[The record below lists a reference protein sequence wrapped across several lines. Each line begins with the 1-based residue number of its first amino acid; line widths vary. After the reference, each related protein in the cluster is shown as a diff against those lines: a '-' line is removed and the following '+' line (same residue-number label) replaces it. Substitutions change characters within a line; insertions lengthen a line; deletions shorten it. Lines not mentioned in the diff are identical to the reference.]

1 MNEKVLSQLYQNGLE
16 VFDLPDYE
24 TFKVDMQDES
34 KLSQFRES
42 MVSENFDIPDIE
54 TFKTDIGFLN
64 INQDPVKEPVK
75 EEKLEITEQDWTD
88 TEENFLKKN
97 KEKLAKLYPNFEFE
111 ESTFDINGITAKNK
125 STGEEESFDLAGT
138 SFQFSD
144 FNEFKEFVSKKPE
157 TDPAKQEVYS
167 KTGLMVNYDDYG
179 DTSTNNLYD
188 QVEIVEEEGKS
199 APFLPEE
206 LGVTYG
212 GKSRSPEANEMLT
225 IVNSIE
231 GIAIDAAT
239 NLKKVFPGIRTENES
254 LSGDFNKL
262 NDKEQKQF
270 ETYVYNQVKQQ
281 TGINI
286 TEDSFYAIY
295 GDDENSKMRSLIG
308 QKSHDIAEPMIYETS
323 INFLGRA
330 EASKEYK
337 KRKYNNLENNLTK
350 EQLDLRDLNGQVEA
364 ITEQIEDLEL
374 KKGRSSQDNDRII
387 KLKEQKQ
394 ALVDKQNNLG
404 GGVWDATGN
413 WVNTLNISD
422 KKKEELKQI
431 EANAANMGTALNMFA
446 SEGTDLEKLSARDLS
461 RNLLNNKI
469 LETEYLDSKG
479 RKDKI
484 KVNLKDLLIEEAS
497 EIVKVKN
504 YLNAK
509 GFNISTVTDQF
520 AIGGVRLVDTETL
533 KDIEEIDL
541 TYNDLYNLGVRTEE
555 AGGYKGGLDN
565 VLARKKGE
573 DILNYRIWEEEKLE
587 TEAEIRG
594 LYKLVEL
601 GEDPALIKKPTD
613 GKTYKLPIPTKFGTL
628 EVPLTGV
635 AANVVGFI
643 ETGGRATGE
652 AALMQWGGYN
662 QEEVKKVLGESSRNK
677 LDEIQKVVSIVN
689 NSKSVQTG
697 KAEPIKLSPE
707 QKENFEMGLSEMT
720 ANATGGFIPTLL
732 EFALFEAATGGMGTP
747 AAIAR
752 LPKFWRTVAMAGKE
766 EVKMQATTADFG
778 LGTGAMFFGL
788 GKVFEPIKFFKKHRV
803 GLNTL
808 MDKYA
813 KAGPAGAMSI
823 EGSEIIH
830 AVVDDMLDNGDFRTA
845 MDSLYGDT
853 DEATKRFISNVM
865 MFKLTGVQHLKLR
878 DFQSNSSLG
887 REMNKLSNR
896 SSELAKQGERLLQDN
911 NINTIPKEKLTKDG
925 EKIPTTTGDKEKKI
939 QEELVNL
946 SKQNTPEGKQAKVI
960 IDKISKV
967 KETINTVDQMM
978 SVRTQYQSLNPFAT
992 DPFTGE
998 KIKNE
1003 KGEFELNP
1011 DFEKN
1016 FNNQITNPIF
1026 KAIGEAAKKNKNG
1039 ESTFVNPEV
1048 VFLKAEDAASQMGKG
1063 NTAEFIPG
1071 ENKILIDLSKYTPGK
1086 PLHELSHVVFNAY
1099 FKNNPEA
1106 KTIFTNK
1113 MREMFKGVDFG
1124 AFKDTELRRGI
1135 QEEYKDK
1142 NIQGE
1147 EYIAFLTEFLSDPKM
1162 YYQNKYLAGSLVKEL
1177 KSEFRLIR
1185 KKYGL
1190 GNFGEPKTA
1199 EDLVKML
1206 GDLGKEYQRGYVSD
1220 VSASQFA
1227 ALGKVDLS
1235 DVEYYPANID
1245 ANYKKA
1251 KTMASK
1257 EGLDIKASSIE
1268 RAAENDKVVKEI
1280 KTNQA
1285 REELPTAYEAKTDA
1299 DVFNLYWNN
1308 TPLVENVLKTW
1319 ETKSD
1324 FNFKSSTDRDAMKEA
1339 LDKKLYRYAELYG
1352 ETKNMKQKAGE
1363 TAEQFTE
1370 RKRQVENL
1378 EVPFGAYAIDNLRL
1392 QIGNAI
1398 VESKLGFREG
1408 NKIIFKDVISG
1419 ERAEIAME
1427 TMKMEDAVGGVERV
1441 EFEEGKTDAE
1451 GKALIE
1457 PITII
1462 EPTKQKFTEENI
1474 STRLDKLPESYK
1486 ETPDLSNVASE
1497 FGVKESKVNDNNG
1510 QVKKGSTRL
1519 SGKEVVSSQEFI
1531 RDNSKMLYDLLPDG
1545 LAGEGA
1551 REGIRGTSTGVQTVL
1566 LNEFYTKGERAKT
1579 GPGLIEQTKKPF
1591 NKEKFEEYFGISS
1604 DKLQTLKENG
1614 KIDQR
1619 VKALIHQT
1627 GKAITNRTIRKKDGL
1642 TVNEKENLSSGKSPA
1657 MASKPI
1663 FIESIERIKN
1673 ITQEQRLKALAYLR
1687 DEGKDVVDLN
1697 DISEI
1702 IRKTGMSE
1710 KGIQE
1715 VLSSFEKII
1724 NDPTNNKEIK
1734 RLIEERD
1741 VKDFDAYTKDLS
1753 EATGLTI
1760 EDAKIFAEKEL
1771 GDYKKLYKELKVEYQ
1786 GASPKEGF
1794 KTVAITDKNIKEYQN
1809 TIKEIFKDL
1818 DLDMLEAG
1826 NSTVF
1831 SYIINSLNSKS
1842 MLKFRDYTGHGG
1854 KFKNGDTMTK
1864 KTFGVESNPE
1874 FIRKILEDP
1883 NFGKVD
1889 NKEKT
1894 EKYLQK
1900 TKYAFQPSWGSGA
1913 GNKGKSEV
1921 FAKLYDKNPESWL
1934 TEQQKIYSSQ
1944 QALKDFSTTQEAID
1958 ATYKANKYAY
1968 KEFFKS
1974 ILNLKN
1980 SESLFLGQLQTSASS
1995 GLPRGL
2001 VPMMSVTTK
2010 PKQKEGK
2017 STDLTHNEHALEM
2030 FNIMKRF
2037 HEIKNSKTS
2046 IENKEALIDIM
2057 VDGVAQH
2064 LIPKELQG
2072 LKDSKEYKG
2081 SKGRVSENDLLN
2093 TFVKENSGKDQ
2104 VFIAGE
2110 YAGMTVS
2117 EMMIKK
2123 YGAEA
2128 VKKMLKDIP
2137 YEKLSSEGVK
2147 SKQAAEYYKEKN
2159 RVIKDNAKEVDA
2171 TGVVYASKDIT
2182 LEEVLGKAKSIDQSL
2197 KLAREKDK
2205 PVKKIRVFDFDD
2217 TIAKSNNIV
2226 IAKKDGKEIK
2236 LNAEDFAKKGLELKD
2251 KGWEMDF
2258 SDFNKVTDGSR
2269 GPLFNVAEKIKEA
2282 RGNED
2287 LFILT
2292 ARAPESREAI
2302 YEFLKAEGLEF
2313 KKENI
2318 IGLGN
2323 STGEAKA
2330 NWLVDKAAEGYN
2342 DFYFADDAP
2351 QNVKAAKESM
2361 SLLDVKSKTQLVRAS
2376 KDLKIESEK
2385 DKKKLNWK
2393 TDEAG
2398 NIKTTFQVAGK
2409 KYNFNLDARDS
2420 KGSFDVEFNLG
2431 GRIDITGTGNAV
2443 KVIRTVYNG
2452 LLDVVSKNP
2461 KIKRLE
2467 FSSLKSEQSR
2477 VKLYT
2482 TLMDRVA
2489 KKLGWKTDIW
2499 ESNNFITPEK
2509 SSYDFEIT
2517 KPRKKQVV
2525 PVEKVLNVIDVK
2537 SETQQKL
2544 ASKDLNMDFNK
2555 LLEESTGVEYFKE
2568 YSAAKARTI
2577 GASKGKFKFFIPH
2590 SAEDFTGLIYSTLAK
2605 GKKGDKQMAWYKE
2618 NLLNPYSRAMDN
2630 LSRDRV
2636 QLLTDFKELKKQLNV
2651 PKDLRKEA
2659 KTGFTNEQAVRVY
2672 LFEKA
2677 GYETPGLSKTDKAD
2691 LINSVESNGVLKAFA
2706 DQIFSVTKGDGYAK
2720 PGESWLAGTITTDLI
2735 DLINTGKR
2743 SKYLEEWQANVD
2755 QIYSKENLNKLEA
2768 IYGTKY
2774 RESLEN
2780 ILARMKAGKNR
2791 LTGGNRLSNQMLDY
2805 VNGSN
2810 AAIMFFNVRSAAL
2823 QMISNINYVNWS
2835 FNNPLKAGAA
2845 VANQPQYWKDVVKL
2859 LNSDYLMDRR
2869 NGLKLNINES
2879 EIADAASTSKNKFK
2893 AGIQY
2898 ILQKG
2903 YLPTQYADSFAIAT
2917 GGATFY
2923 RNRIKDLIK
2932 NEGKTITEAE
2942 KQALIEWR
2950 QISEESQQSSDPSR
2964 ISAQQ
2969 ASDAGRLILMF
2980 ANTPMQYAR
2989 MQKRAFQDLKNGR
3002 GDAKSN
3008 ISKIIYYGFVQ
3019 NMIFNGLQNAL
3030 FKIAADE
3037 DQTFD
3042 NNSKSINRTFNGM
3055 LDGIL
3060 RGTGIG
3066 GASVSVAKNFLLDV
3080 YERSNRSRPEYVDAA
3095 WKLTQFSPPIS
3106 SKISK
3111 IKQAAY
3117 AFDNKK
3123 MREEI
3128 YTKGF
3133 SLDNPAMMSGAKVV
3147 SATTNVPLDRLLQKY
3162 NNIDAA
3168 LAEDTETWQ
3177 SVAMMAGWPEWQIK
3191 AKPEAGPMTEEQKK
3205 EKKLNRYEEK
3215 YKAADGSTDF
3225 ETLKKLN
3232 KDQQVKMLKDLG
3244 YGSQDIR
3251 RAKKESDR
3259 IDLIIEANKEQ

>member
-1 MNEKVLSQLYQNGLE
+1 MPENSLDDFIVKDPTKNIEGLDAFIVENPINDTQDLSRFI
-16 VFDLPDYE
+16 V
-24 TFKVDMQDES
+24 
-34 KLSQFRES
+34 
-42 MVSENFDIPDIE
+42 
-54 TFKTDIGFLN
+54 
-64 INQDPVKEPVK
+64 

-111 ESTFDINGITAKNK
+111 ESTFDINGITVKNK

-144 FNEFKEFVSKKPE
+144 FDEFKEFVSKKPE
-157 TDPAKQEVYS
+157 TDPVKQEVYN
-167 KTGLMVNYDDYG
+167 KTGLTVNYDDYG
-179 DTSTNNLYD
+179 DTSTSNLYD
-188 QVEIVEEEGKS
+188 QVEIIEKEGRS

-212 GKSRSPEANEMLT
+212 GKSRSPDASEMLT

-254 LSGDFNKL
+254 LSASFNKL
-262 NDKEQKQF
+262 SDKEQKQF

-281 TGINI
+281 TGLNI

-350 EQLDLRDLNGQVEA
+350 KQLDLRDLNGQVEVIA
-364 ITEQIEDLEL
+364 EQIKDLEL
-374 KKGRSSQDNDRII
+374 KQGRSSQDNDRII

-394 ALVDKQNNLG
+394 ALVDKQKDLG

-413 WVNTLNISD
+413 WVNTLNVSD

-469 LETEYLDSKG
+469 LETEYLDSRG

-484 KVNLKDLLIEEAS
+484 KVNLKDLLVEEAS
-497 EIVKVKN
+497 EIIKVKN

-565 VLARKKGE
+565 VLARKKDE
-573 DILNYRIWEEEKLE
+573 DVLNYRIWEEEKLE

-689 NSKSVQTG
+689 NSKSVRTG

-732 EFALFEAATGGMGTP
+732 EFAYFEAATGGMGTP

-752 LPKFWRTVAMAGKE
+752 FPKFWRTVAMAGKE
-766 EVKMQATTADFG
+766 ELKMQATTADFG

-788 GKVFEPIKFFKKHRV
+788 GKVFQPIRFFKKHRV

-808 MDKYA
+808 IDKYA

-830 AVVDDMLDNGDFRTA
+830 AIVDDMLDNGDFRTA

-865 MFKLTGVQHLKLR
+865 MFKLTGVQHFKRR
-878 DFQSNSSLG
+878 DWQSNSSLG

-896 SSELAKQGERLLQDN
+896 SNELTKEGQRLLVEN
-911 NINTIPKEKLTKDG
+911 GINIIPEPKLNKDG
-925 EKIPTTTGDKEKKI
+925 KQIPVTRGDKNYKI
-939 QEELVNL
+939 QEQLFNL
-946 SKQNTPEGKQAKVI
+946 SKQNTPEGKQAKAI
-960 IDKISKV
+960 LDKISKV
-967 KETINTVDQMM
+967 SETIKTVDQMM
-978 SVRTQYQSLNPFAT
+978 SIRTQYQSLNPFAT
-992 DPFTGE
+992 DPLTGE
-998 KIKNE
+998 RIKNE

-1039 ESTFVNPEV
+1039 ESTFVAPEV
-1048 VFLKAEDAASQMGKG
+1048 VFLKGDQASGLKEKG
-1063 NTAEFIPG
+1063 NTAQFNSET
-1071 ENKILIDLSKYTPGK
+1071 NKIEIDIDKYTPGK
-1086 PLHELSHVVFNAY
+1086 PLHELSHVIFNAY

-1135 QEEYKDK
+1135 QEKYKDK
-1142 NIQGE
+1142 NVQGE

-1190 GNFGEPKTA
+1190 GNFGEPRTA

-1268 RAAENDKVVKEI
+1268 RAAENEKVVKEI
-1280 KTNQA
+1280 KANQA

-1363 TAEQFTE
+1363 TAEQFAE

-1408 NKIIFKDVISG
+1408 NKIVFKDVISG
-1419 ERAEIAME
+1419 EGAEIAME

-1462 EPTKQKFTEENI
+1462 EPTKQKSTEENI

-1497 FGVKESKVNDNNG
+1497 FGV
-1510 QVKKGSTRL
+1510 
-1519 SGKEVVSSQEFI
+1519 
-1531 RDNSKMLYDLLPDG
+1531 RDNRINNENGSIRVGSFKFKDSEFKSAQDKFSEPGFLEKWYDIAIPEG
-1545 LAGEGA
+1545 QAGAGAKEGV
-1551 REGIRGTSTGVQTVL
+1551 RGTDTGLQQTLKNIVF
-1566 LNEFYTKGERAKT
+1566 EKTGTREKT
-1579 GPGLIEQTKKPF
+1579 GPGKETQVKKPF
-1591 NKEKFEEYFGISS
+1591 SEVEADLQKLLGIEPGKDRVQNS
-1604 DKLQTLKENG
+1604 KVNTALKNS
-1614 KIDQR
+1614 
-1619 VKALIHQT
+1619 IHQL

-1642 TVNEKENLSSGKSPA
+1642 TANEKENLSSGKSPA

-1687 DEGKDVVDLN
+1687 DEGRDIVDLN

-1710 KGIQE
+1710 KGVQE

-1741 VKDFDAYTKDLS
+1741 VKDFDAYVKDLS
-1753 EATGLTI
+1753 EATGLNI

-1771 GDYKKLYKELKVEYQ
+1771 GDYKKLYKELDVEYQ
-1786 GASPKEGF
+1786 GAGIFDGVKY

-1854 KFKNGDTMTK
+1854 KFKNGDTMSK
-1864 KTFGVESNPE
+1864 KTFGVKSNPD
-1874 FIRKILEDP
+1874 FIREILEDP
-1883 NFGKVD
+1883 NFGKIK

-1894 EKYLQK
+1894 KEYLEK
-1900 TKYAFQPSWGSGA
+1900 TKYAFQPGWGSTVSSKGRSL
-1913 GNKGKSEV
+1913 GNKARSEV

-1958 ATYKANKYAY
+1958 ATYKANRYAY

-1974 ILNLKN
+1974 ILSLNN

-2081 SKGRVSENDLLN
+2081 SKGRVSENDLVN
-2093 TFVKENSGKDQ
+2093 TFVKENSGQDQ

-2147 SKQAAEYYKEKN
+2147 AKQAAEYYKEKN
-2159 RVIKDNAKEVDA
+2159 LVIKDNVKEVDA

-2182 LEEVLGKAKSIDQSL
+2182 LEEVLGKAKSIDESL
-2197 KLAREKDK
+2197 KLAREKDR

-2217 TIAKSNNIV
+2217 TLATSKNIV
-2226 IAKKDGKEIK
+2226 IAKKGGKKIK
-2236 LNAEDFAKKGLELKD
+2236 LNAEEFAKKGLELKE

-2269 GPLFNVAEKIKEA
+2269 GPLFMVAEKIKEA

-2287 LFILT
+2287 LFVLT
-2292 ARAPESREAI
+2292 ARAPESQKAI

-2351 QNVKAAKESM
+2351 QNVKAAKEGM

-2398 NIKTTFQVAGK
+2398 NIKTTFEVAGK

-2577 GASKGKFKFFIPH
+2577 GANKGKFKFFIPH

-2743 SKYLEEWQANVD
+2743 SKYLKEWQANVD

-2780 ILARMKAGKNR
+2780 ILARMKSGKNR

-2932 NEGKTITEAE
+2932 NEGKTLTEAE

-2950 QISEESQQSSDPSR
+2950 QVSEESQQSSDPSR

-3117 AFDNKK
+3117 PFDNKK

-3133 SLDNPAMMSGAKVV
+3133 SLENPAMMSGAKVV

-3177 SVAMMAGWPEWQIK
+3177 SIAMMAGWPEWQIK
-3191 AKPEAGPMTEEQKK
+3191 QEIQKEVSTFNK
-3205 EKKLNRYEEK
+3205 GNVKVENIKFKKSK
-3215 YKAADGSTDF
+3215 FTKSKF
-3225 ETLKKLN
+3225 KKS
-3232 KDQQVKMLKDLG
+3232 KF
-3244 YGSQDIR
+3244 
-3251 RAKKESDR
+3251 KK
-3259 IDLIIEANKEQ
+3259 

>member
-42 MVSENFDIPDIE
+42 MISENFDIPDIE
-54 TFKTDIGFLN
+54 TFKTDVGFLN
-64 INQDPVKEPVK
+64 LNQDLVKEPVK

-111 ESTFDINGITAKNK
+111 ESAFDINGITAKNK

-144 FNEFKEFVSKKPE
+144 FNEFKEFVSKKTE
-157 TDPAKQEVYS
+157 TDPVKQEVYS
-167 KTGLMVNYDDYG
+167 KTGLTVNYDDYG

-254 LSGDFNKL
+254 LSASFNKL
-262 NDKEQKQF
+262 NDSEQKIF
-270 ETYVYNQVKQQ
+270 ENYVYNNVKEQ
-281 TGINI
+281 TGLNI
-286 TEDSFYAIY
+286 TKDSFQAIY
-295 GDDENSKMRSLIG
+295 KTNNMNSLIDA
-308 QKSHDIAEPMIYETS
+308 KSEDIANDRIQEDAVNYLER
-323 INFLGRA
+323 N
-330 EASKEYK
+330 EASQEYK
-337 KRKYNNLENNLTK
+337 KYKISVLENNLT
-350 EQLDLRDLNGQVEA
+350 EGQVELKNLNA
-364 ITEQIEDLEL
+364 NISDINEQIQQLEL
-374 KKGRSSQDNDRII
+374 KQGKSSQDNARII
-387 KLKEQKQ
+387 EFKKQKEELVKKQKE
-394 ALVDKQNNLG
+394 LG

-413 WVNTLNISD
+413 WVNTLNVSD

-469 LETEYLDSKG
+469 LETEYLDSRG

-484 KVNLKDLLIEEAS
+484 KVNLKDLLVEEAS
-497 EIVKVKN
+497 EIIKVKN

-533 KDIEEIDL
+533 KDIKEIEL

-613 GKTYKLPIPTKFGTL
+613 RAEGIVKDVL
-628 EVPLTGV
+628 
-635 AANVVGFI
+635 GFI
-643 ETGGRATGE
+643 ETGSRATGE

-720 ANATGGFIPTLL
+720 ANATGGFVPTLL

-830 AVVDDMLDNGDFRTA
+830 AIVDDMLDNGDFNSA
-845 MDSLYGDT
+845 IGELYGDT
-853 DEATKRFISNVM
+853 DEATKRFLSNVM

-978 SVRTQYQSLNPFAT
+978 SIRTQYQSLNPFAT
-992 DPFTGE
+992 DPLTGE
-998 KIKNE
+998 RIKNE

-1016 FNNQITNPIF
+1016 FNKQITNPIF

-1039 ESTFVNPEV
+1039 ESTFVAPEV

-1280 KTNQA
+1280 KANQA
-1285 REELPTAYEAKTDA
+1285 REELPTAYEAKTEA

-1324 FNFKSSTDRDAMKEA
+1324 FNFRSSTDRDAMKEA

-1363 TAEQFTE
+1363 TAEQFAE

-1408 NKIIFKDVISG
+1408 NKIVFKDVIGG
-1419 ERAEIAME
+1419 EGAEIAME

-1462 EPTKQKFTEENI
+1462 ESTKQKSTEENI

-1519 SGKEVVSSQEFI
+1519 SGKEVISSQEFI
-1531 RDNSKMLYDLLPDG
+1531 RDNGKMLYDLLPDG

-1551 REGIRGTSTGVQTVL
+1551 KEGVRGTSTGVQTVL

-1579 GPGLIEQTKKPF
+1579 GPGLTKQTKKPF

-1642 TVNEKENLSSGKSPA
+1642 TANEKENLSSGKSPA

-1687 DEGKDVVDLN
+1687 DEGGDIVGLN

-1710 KGIQE
+1710 KGVQE

-1741 VKDFDAYTKDLS
+1741 VKDFDAYVKDLS

-1760 EDAKIFAEKEL
+1760 EDSKIFAEKEL
-1771 GDYKKLYKELKVEYQ
+1771 GDYKKLYEELNVEYQ
-1786 GASPKEGF
+1786 GAGKFDGVKY

-1883 NFGKVD
+1883 NFGKIE

-1894 EKYLQK
+1894 EKYLEK
-1900 TKYAFQPSWGSGA
+1900 TKYAFQPAWGSTVSSKGRSL
-1913 GNKGKSEV
+1913 GNKARSEV

-2001 VPMMSVTTK
+2001 VPMMSITTK

-2046 IENKEALIDIM
+2046 KENKEALIDIM
-2057 VDGVAQH
+2057 VEGVAQH

-2081 SKGRVSENDLLN
+2081 SKGRVSENDLVN
-2093 TFVKENSGKDQ
+2093 TFVKENSGQDQ

-2128 VKKMLKDIP
+2128 IKKMLKDIP

-2147 SKQAAEYYKEKN
+2147 TKQAAEYYKEKD
-2159 RVIKDNAKEVDA
+2159 RVINDNVKEVDA

-2182 LEEVLGKAKSIDQSL
+2182 LEEVLGKAKSIDESL
-2197 KLAREKDK
+2197 KLARKKDK

-2217 TIAKSNNIV
+2217 TLATSKNIV
-2226 IAKKDGKEIK
+2226 IARKDGKEIK
-2236 LNAEDFAKKGLELKD
+2236 LNAEEFAKKGLELKD

-2258 SDFNKVTDGSR
+2258 SDFNKVTDGGR
-2269 GPLFNVAEKIKEA
+2269 GPLFKVAEKIKEA

-2287 LFILT
+2287 LFVLT

-2342 DFYFADDAP
+2342 DFYFADDAY
-2351 QNVKAAKESM
+2351 QNV
-2361 SLLDVKSKTQLVRAS
+2361 R
-2376 KDLKIESEK
+2376 
-2385 DKKKLNWK
+2385 
-2393 TDEAG
+2393 
-2398 NIKTTFQVAGK
+2398 
-2409 KYNFNLDARDS
+2409 
-2420 KGSFDVEFNLG
+2420 
-2431 GRIDITGTGNAV
+2431 AV
-2443 KVIRTVYNG
+2443 K
-2452 LLDVVSKNP
+2452 DAMS
-2461 KIKRLE
+2461 
-2467 FSSLKSEQSR
+2467 
-2477 VKLYT
+2477 
-2482 TLMDRVA
+2482 
-2489 KKLGWKTDIW
+2489 
-2499 ESNNFITPEK
+2499 
-2509 SSYDFEIT
+2509 
-2517 KPRKKQVV
+2517 
-2525 PVEKVLNVIDVK
+2525 VIDVK
-2537 SETQQKL
+2537 SKVQQAL

-2630 LSRDRV
+2630 LSRDRI

-2720 PGESWLAGTITTDLI
+2720 PKESWLAGTITTDLL

-2755 QIYSKENLNKLEA
+2755 QVYSKENLNKLEA

-2923 RNRIKDLIK
+2923 RNRIKDLVK
-2932 NEGKTITEAE
+2932 NEGKTLTEAE

-3037 DQTFD
+3037 DQTFE
-3042 NNSKSINRTFNGM
+3042 NNSKAINRTYNGM

-3060 RGTGIG
+3060 KGTGIG

-3133 SLDNPAMMSGAKVV
+3133 SLENPAMMSGAKVV

-3232 KDQQVKMLKDLG
+3232 KEQQIKMLKDLG
-3244 YGSQDIR
+3244 YGSQDLR
-3251 RAKKESDR
+3251 RAKKEADR
-3259 IDLIIEANKEQ
+3259 IELIIEANKEQ

>member
-1 MNEKVLSQLYQNGLE
+1 MQLQKRKKLIIVNMNEKVLSQLYKNGLE

-24 TFKVDMQDES
+24 TFKLDMQDES

-42 MVSENFDIPDIE
+42 MISENFEIPDIE
-54 TFKTDIGFLN
+54 TFKTDIGFSN
-64 INQDPVKEPVK
+64 VKQDTVKETVKEPVK

-111 ESTFDINGITAKNK
+111 ESIFDINGITVKNK

-144 FNEFKEFVSKKPE
+144 FNEFKEFVSKKTE
-157 TDPAKQEVYS
+157 TDPVKQEVYS
-167 KTGLMVNYDDYG
+167 KTGLTVDYDDYG
-179 DTSTNNLYD
+179 DTSTNDLYD
-188 QVEIVEEEGKS
+188 QVEIIEEEGQA
-199 APFLPEE
+199 APFLPKE

-212 GKSRSPEANEMLT
+212 GKSRNPDASEMLT

-231 GIAIDAAT
+231 GVAIDAAT

-254 LSGDFNKL
+254 LSASFNKL
-262 NDKEQKQF
+262 NDSEQKIF
-270 ETYVYNQVKQQ
+270 ENYVYNNVKEQ
-281 TGINI
+281 TGLNI
-286 TEDSFYAIY
+286 TKDSFQAIY
-295 GDDENSKMRSLIG
+295 KTNNMSTLIDA
-308 QKSHDIAEPMIYETS
+308 KSEDIANDRIQEDAVNY
-323 INFLGRA
+323 LGRN
-330 EASKEYK
+330 EASQEYK
-337 KRKYNNLENNLTK
+337 KSKISVLENNLT
-350 EQLDLRDLNGQVEA
+350 EGQVELKNLNA
-364 ITEQIEDLEL
+364 NISDIDEQIQQLEL
-374 KKGRSSQDNDRII
+374 KKGKSSQDNTRII
-387 KLKEQKQ
+387 EFKKQKEELVKKQKE
-394 ALVDKQNNLG
+394 LG

-413 WVNTLNISD
+413 WVNTLNVSD

-431 EANAANMGTALNMFA
+431 EVNAAKMGTALNMFA
-446 SEGTDLEKLSARDLS
+446 SEGTDLENLSARDLS

-469 LETEYLDSKG
+469 LETEYLDSRG

-497 EIVKVKN
+497 EIIKVKN

-533 KDIEEIDL
+533 KDIKEIEL

-601 GEDPALIKKPTD
+601 GEDPSLIKKPTD
-613 GKTYKLPIPTKFGTL
+613 RGEGIVKDVL
-628 EVPLTGV
+628 
-635 AANVVGFI
+635 GFI

-720 ANATGGFIPTLL
+720 ANATGGFVPTLL

-747 AAIAR
+747 TAIAR

-766 EVKMQATTADFG
+766 ELKMQATTADFG

-853 DEATKRFISNVM
+853 DEATKRFLSNVM

-896 SSELAKQGERLLQDN
+896 SNELTKEGQRLLVEN
-911 NINTIPKEKLTKDG
+911 GINIIPEPKLNKDG
-925 EKIPTTTGDKEKKI
+925 KQIPVTRGDKNYKI
-939 QEELVNL
+939 QEQLFNL

-967 KETINTVDQMM
+967 SETIKTVDQMM
-978 SVRTQYQSLNPFAT
+978 SIRTQYQSLNPFAT
-992 DPFTGE
+992 DPLTGE
-998 KIKNE
+998 RIKNE

-1039 ESTFVNPEV
+1039 ESTFTPPEV
-1048 VFLKAEDAASQMGKG
+1048 VFLKGDQASGLKEKG
-1063 NTAEFIPG
+1063 NTAQFNSET
-1071 ENKILIDLSKYTPGK
+1071 NKIEIDIDKYTPGK

-1135 QEEYKDK
+1135 QEQYKDK

-1268 RAAENDKVVKEI
+1268 RAAENEKVVKEI
-1280 KTNQA
+1280 KANQA

-1319 ETKSD
+1319 EAKSD

-1363 TAEQFTE
+1363 TTEQFAE

-1419 ERAEIAME
+1419 EGAEIAME

-1462 EPTKQKFTEENI
+1462 EPTKQKSTEENI

-1497 FGVKESKVNDNNG
+1497 FGVKESKVNDDNG

-1531 RDNSKMLYDLLPDG
+1531 RDNGKMLYDLLPEG

-1591 NKEKFEEYFGISS
+1591 NKEKFEEYFGISG

-1642 TVNEKENLSSGKSPA
+1642 TANEKENLSSGKSPA

-1687 DEGKDVVDLN
+1687 DEGRDVVDLN

-1702 IRKTGMSE
+1702 IRRTGMSE
-1710 KGIQE
+1710 KGVQE

-1741 VKDFDAYTKDLS
+1741 VKDFDAYVKDLS
-1753 EATGLTI
+1753 EATGLNI

-1771 GDYKKLYKELKVEYQ
+1771 GDYKKLYKELNVEYQ

-1794 KTVAITDKNIKEYQN
+1794 RTVAITDKNIKEYQN

-1831 SYIINSLNSKS
+1831 SYMLNSLNSNS

-1864 KTFGVESNPE
+1864 KSFEVKSSAE
-1874 FIRKILEDP
+1874 FIRSILEDP
-1883 NFGKVD
+1883 NFGKVK

-1894 EKYLQK
+1894 KKYIEK
-1900 TKYAFQPSWGSGA
+1900 TKYAFQPKWGKGD
-1913 GNKGKSEV
+1913 GNKARSEV

-1944 QALKDFSTTQEAID
+1944 QALKDFNTTQEAID
-1958 ATYKANKYAY
+1958 ATYKANRYAY

-2046 IENKEALIDIM
+2046 RKNKEALIDMM

-2081 SKGRVSENDLLN
+2081 SKGRVSENDLVN

-2147 SKQAAEYYKEKN
+2147 AKQAAEYYKEKN
-2159 RVIKDNAKEVDA
+2159 RVINDNVKEVDA

-2182 LEEVLGKAKSIDQSL
+2182 LEEVLGKAKSIDESL

-2217 TIAKSNNIV
+2217 TLATSKNIV
-2226 IAKKDGKEIK
+2226 IAKKGGKEIK
-2236 LNAEDFAKKGLELKD
+2236 LNAEEFAKRGLELKE

-2258 SDFNKVTDGSR
+2258 SDFNKVTDGGR
-2269 GPLFNVAEKIKEA
+2269 GPLFKVAEKIKEA

-2287 LFILT
+2287 LFVLT

-2330 NWLVDKAAEGYN
+2330 NWLIDKAAEGYN
-2342 DFYFADDAP
+2342 DFYFADDAY
-2351 QNVKAAKESM
+2351 QNVKAVKDAM
-2361 SLLDVKSKTQLVRAS
+2361 S
-2376 KDLKIESEK
+2376 
-2385 DKKKLNWK
+2385 
-2393 TDEAG
+2393 
-2398 NIKTTFQVAGK
+2398 
-2409 KYNFNLDARDS
+2409 
-2420 KGSFDVEFNLG
+2420 
-2431 GRIDITGTGNAV
+2431 
-2443 KVIRTVYNG
+2443 
-2452 LLDVVSKNP
+2452 
-2461 KIKRLE
+2461 
-2467 FSSLKSEQSR
+2467 
-2477 VKLYT
+2477 
-2482 TLMDRVA
+2482 
-2489 KKLGWKTDIW
+2489 
-2499 ESNNFITPEK
+2499 
-2509 SSYDFEIT
+2509 
-2517 KPRKKQVV
+2517 
-2525 PVEKVLNVIDVK
+2525 VIDVK
-2537 SETQQKL
+2537 SKVQQAL

-2577 GASKGKFKFFIPH
+2577 GANKGKFKFFIPH

-2630 LSRDRV
+2630 LSRDRI

-2691 LINSVESNGVLKAFA
+2691 LINSVETNGVLKAFA

-2720 PGESWLAGTITTDLI
+2720 PGESWLTGTITTDLL

-2743 SKYLEEWQANVD
+2743 SKYLEEWQNNVD
-2755 QIYSKENLNKLEA
+2755 QIYSKQNLNKLEA

-2774 RESLEN
+2774 REALEN
-2780 ILARMKAGKNR
+2780 ILTRMKSGKNR

-2845 VANQPQYWKDVVKL
+2845 VANQPQYWKDVTKL

-2932 NEGKTITEAE
+2932 NEGKTLAEAE

-2950 QISEESQQSSDPSR
+2950 QVSEESQQSSDPSR
-2964 ISAQQ
+2964 ISSQQ

-3002 GDAKSN
+3002 GDAKAN

-3037 DQTFD
+3037 DQTFE
-3042 NNSKSINRTFNGM
+3042 NNGKAINRTVNGM
-3055 LDGIL
+3055 LDGLL
-3060 RGTGIG
+3060 RGIGIG
-3066 GASVSVAKNFLLDV
+3066 GASISVAKNFLLDI

-3128 YTKGF
+3128 YSKGF
-3133 SLDNPAMMSGAKVV
+3133 SLDNPATMSGAKVV

-3162 NNIDAA
+3162 DNIDAA

-3177 SVAMMAGWPEWQIK
+3177 SIAMMAGWPEWQIK
-3191 AKPEAGPMTEEQKK
+3191 AKPEAGPMTEEQK
-3205 EKKLNRYEEK
+3205 EERKLNRYEEK

-3232 KDQQVKMLKDLG
+3232 KEQQIKMLKDLG
-3244 YGSQDIR
+3244 YGSQDLR
-3251 RAKKESDR
+3251 KAKKEADR
-3259 IDLIIEANKEQ
+3259 IELIIEANKEQ